1 MESNE
6 SGAHSVCLFHRR
18 PMICSVKA
26 RQGRAGGCGKYIF
39 KESDEIMSLMGLGH
53 DVVDI
58 SGFSQ
63 QLNEPG
69 ARLRALFSMRELRQ
83 AALRARM
90 KHDDESLHLAARWAG
105 KEAVLKAWCEAIAQL
120 PRHTNAGEGS
130 ARAGE
135 YPYMLDDFPWR
146 EVEILDDSRGC
157 PRVVLSAKASTA
169 LTDSLGVNEPGPGQN
184 RMPVFHVS
192 LSHDGSVASAV
203 VVLQMEDRPETDGI

>member
-1 MESNE
+1 ME
-6 SGAHSVCLFHRR
+6 
-18 PMICSVKA
+18 
-26 RQGRAGGCGKYIF
+26 
-39 KESDEIMSLMGLGH
+39 LMGLGH
-53 DVVDI
+53 DVVDVTA
-58 SGFSQ
+58 FAR
-63 QLNEPG
+63 QLGEPG
-69 ARLRALFSMRELRQ
+69 SRMRGLFSARELRQ
-83 AALRARM
+83 AAQRARV
-90 KHDDESLHLAARWAG
+90 KNDGEAVHLSARWAG

-120 PRHTNAGEGS
+120 PRHTNAGEGN

-135 YPYMLDDFPWR
+135 YPYTLDDFPWR

-203 VVLQMEDRPETDGI
+203 VILQMEDRPETEGI

>member
-1 MESNE
+1 
-6 SGAHSVCLFHRR
+6 
-18 PMICSVKA
+18 
-26 RQGRAGGCGKYIF
+26 
-39 KESDEIMSLMGLGH
+39 
-53 DVVDI
+53 
-58 SGFSQ
+58 
-63 QLNEPG
+63 
-69 ARLRALFSMRELRQ
+69 
-83 AALRARM
+83 M

-120 PRHTNAGEGS
+120 PYT
-130 ARAGE
+130 
-135 YPYMLDDFPWR
+135 LDDFPWR

-169 LTDSLGVNEPGPGQN
+169 LTDSLGVNEPGTRQN

>member
-1 MESNE
+1 
-6 SGAHSVCLFHRR
+6 
-18 PMICSVKA
+18 
-26 RQGRAGGCGKYIF
+26 
-39 KESDEIMSLMGLGH
+39 MSLMGLGH

-69 ARLRALFSMRELRQ
+69 ARLRALFSTRELRQ

-120 PRHTNAGEGS
+120 PRHTNAGEEN

-135 YPYMLDDFPWR
+135 YPYTLDDFPWR

-203 VVLQMEDRPETDGI
+203 VILQMEDRPETDGI

>member
-26 RQGRAGGCGKYIF
+26 RQGRAGGCGKCIF

-69 ARLRALFSMRELRQ
+69 ARLRALFSTRELRQ

-120 PRHTNAGEGS
+120 PRHTNAGRGTLGPANTRTRLMISHGVKWRFSTIREDAHGS
-130 ARAGE
+130 FCLRKH
-135 YPYMLDDFPWR
+135 
-146 EVEILDDSRGC
+146 
-157 PRVVLSAKASTA
+157 PR
-169 LTDSLGVNEPGPGQN
+169 
-184 RMPVFHVS
+184 R
-192 LSHDGSVASAV
+192 
-203 VVLQMEDRPETDGI
+203 

>member
-1 MESNE
+1 M
-6 SGAHSVCLFHRR
+6 SVL
-18 PMICSVKA
+18 
-26 RQGRAGGCGKYIF
+26 
-39 KESDEIMSLMGLGH
+39 GLGH
-53 DVVDI
+53 DVVDV
-58 SGFSQ
+58 SAFAE
-63 QLNEPG
+63 QLAEPG
-69 ARLRALFSMRELRQ
+69 SRMRGLFSVREVRQ
-83 AALRARM
+83 AGERARR
-90 KHDDESLHLAARWAG
+90 KNDDESTHLAAKWAG

-120 PRHTNAGEGS
+120 PRHTNAGEGN

-135 YPYMLDDFPWR
+135 YPYTLDDFPWR

-157 PRVVLSAKASTA
+157 PRVVLSVKASTA

>member
-69 ARLRALFSMRELRQ
+69 ARLRALFSTRELRQ
-83 AALRARM
+83 A
-90 KHDDESLHLAARWAG
+90 
-105 KEAVLKAWCEAIAQL
+105 AWCEAIAQL
-120 PRHTNAGEGS
+120 PRHTNAGEGN

-135 YPYMLDDFPWR
+135 YPYTLDDFPWR

-203 VVLQMEDRPETDGI
+203 VILQMEDRPETDGI